1 MAAKFLAF
9 AGACIALLVYSLRFM
24 NTMRRG
30 SGNLPPPHQ
39 RFTSPPANG
48 AGLTKTQ
55 AEDLLDW
62 FEAHGIHD
70 RRVSYLPGK
79 GFIVR

>member
-9 AGACIALLVYSLRFM
+9 AGASVALLVYSLRFM
-24 NTMRRG
+24 SMMRRG
-30 SGNLPPPHQ
+30 PGNVPPPHQ
-39 RFTSPPANG
+39 RFTSLRGNG
-48 AGLTKTQ
+48 PGLTKTQ